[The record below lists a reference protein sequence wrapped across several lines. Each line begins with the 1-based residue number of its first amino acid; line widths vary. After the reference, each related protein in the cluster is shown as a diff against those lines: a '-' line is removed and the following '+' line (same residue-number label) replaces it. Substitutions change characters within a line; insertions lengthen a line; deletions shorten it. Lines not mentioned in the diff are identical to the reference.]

1 MKRILWFRRDL
12 RVSDNSLLSLGGEVL
27 PIFIFDTNILD
38 LLDAS
43 DRRVSIIFDAV
54 VKLKSDLKEIGLDL
68 KIYYGKPVEILRH
81 LAILGFDEVCASGD
95 YDAYA
100 KQRDLEV
107 SQFIHFRYLS
117 DTYIFKPRE
126 VLKDDGSPYLVFTPF
141 YKKALKLLENKELC
155 QKEIASHTLHTICYD
170 GISTF
175 KNSIFVQLDLEIN
188 TLGFQSIALM
198 RKPLHAKCPAG
209 VSLQELAE
217 KLPEYKEKRDF
228 LSIDATS
235 DLSIELRFGT
245 LGVKELLRFVQ
256 GLEGSE
262 DFIRQL
268 IFRDFYA
275 YLLFHFPRIE
285 KENYK
290 YSFNGIEDK
299 QKYEVFCS
307 AKIGVPIID
316 AAITQLITTGEM
328 HNRARMIVASF
339 FTKDLLLPWQWG
351 EKFFAEHLLDY
362 DKASN
367 VLSWQWSAGTGVDPQ
382 PYFRVFNPYLQAKK
396 FDKDA
401 VYIKQYLPQLLDINP
416 KNLYDEEWLLN
427 AHLLNYPQ
435 PIVRH
440 KEASKV
446 AIESFKNL
454 IQRKEDD

>member
-1 MKRILWFRRDL
+1 
-12 RVSDNSLLSLGGEVL
+12 VSDNSLLSLGGEVL
-27 PIFIFDTNILD
+27 PIFIFDTNILE
-38 LLDAS
+38 LLHVN
-43 DRRVSIIFDAV
+43 DRRVSFIFDAV
-54 VKLKSDLKEIGLDL
+54 VKLKSDLQTLGLDL
-68 KIYYGKPVEILRH
+68 KIYHGKPVEILH
-81 LAILGFDEVCASGD
+81 YLASLGFEEVCASGD
-95 YDAYA
+95 YDSYA
-100 KQRDLEV
+100 KQRDVEI
-107 SQFIHFRYLS
+107 SQFIHFRYLHDS
-117 DTYIFKPRE
+117 YIFKPKE
-126 VLKDDGSPYLVFTPF
+126 VLKEDGSPYLVFTPF
-141 YKKALKLLENKELC
+141 YKKALQVLESRDFSK
-155 QKEIASHTLHTICYD
+155 KEIANHTLYTVCYD
-170 GISTF
+170 GISRLENGNF
-175 KNSIFVQLDLEIN
+175 RECDLAIE
-188 TLGFQSIALM
+188 TLGFQRVAL
-198 RKPLHAKCPAG
+198 KQKSLKIKLEALH
-209 VSLQELAE
+209 V
-217 KLPEYKEKRDF
+217 KLLTYKNERDF
-228 LSIDATS
+228 LTLDATS
-235 DLSIELRFGT
+235 DLSVELRFGT
-245 LGVKELLRFVQ
+245 LGVRELLRFVD

-285 KENYK
+285 NENYK

-307 AKIGVPIID
+307 AKTGVPIID
-316 AAITQLITTGEM
+316 AAVTQLITTGEM

-351 EKFFAEHLLDY
+351 EKFFAQHLLDY

-401 VYIKQYLPQLLDINP
+401 IYIKQYLPELLDINP

-427 AHLLNYPQ
+427 AHLLNYPK

-440 KEASKV
+440 KEAAKI

-454 IQRKEDD
+454 TQRREDD